1 MSTLLVLYFICPPLS
16 PEGPPLPGFPLP
28 QARASLSGEKRSP
41 RTGLGP
47 GQEVQTSAEE
57 GMIFRKPQA
66 GLSPVAFRPVLSPP
80 GAGGWNH
87 LRCRSFLP
95 EGTAP
100 PAGRC
105 RDAPFL
111 PQVGGS
117 SPGSAGSQP
126 WRQGLRCH
134 AQRSQP
140 PHLMRQWSPA
150 ALTATGPPGQAV
162 FIHET
167 VSVHY
172 ILWHL
177 IKPFS

>member
-1 MSTLLVLYFICPPLS
+1 MSTLLVPYFICPPLS
-16 PEGPPLPGFPLP
+16 PEGPPLPGFPPP
-28 QARASLSGEKRSP
+28 QARASLSGEKCSP

-47 GQEVQTSAEE
+47 GQEAHTSAEE
-57 GMIFRKPQA
+57 GMIFQKTQA
-66 GLSPVAFRPVLSPP
+66 GRVLSLQGRWRLEPSP
-80 GAGGWNH
+80 
-87 LRCRSFLP
+87 LPSFLA

-126 WRQGLRCH
+126 GRPGLRRH

-140 PHLMRQWSPA
+140 PHLTRQWSPA

-172 ILWHL
+172 ISWHL

>member
-80 GAGGWNH
+80 GAV
-87 LRCRSFLP
+87 
-95 EGTAP
+95 EAGTISA
-100 PAGRC
+100 AG
-105 RDAPFL
+105 
-111 PQVGGS
+111 VS
-117 SPGSAGSQP
+117 SPRERRPLQAAAGMHRSSRRWAAP
-126 WRQGLRCH
+126 APGLRG
-134 AQRSQP
+134 
-140 PHLMRQWSPA
+140 LSPGA
-150 ALTATGPPGQAV
+150 RDSGAMHSG
-162 FIHET
+162 H
-167 VSVHY
+167 SR
-172 ILWHL
+172 L
-177 IKPFS
+177 I